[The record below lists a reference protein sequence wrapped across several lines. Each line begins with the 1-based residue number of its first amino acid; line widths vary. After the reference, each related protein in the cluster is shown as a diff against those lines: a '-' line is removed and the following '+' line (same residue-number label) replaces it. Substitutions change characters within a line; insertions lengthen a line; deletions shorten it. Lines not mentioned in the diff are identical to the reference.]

1 MIQAT
6 ISLLLL
12 LVCLCACDTHADIL
26 GDLEADV
33 PVPVL
38 PEDNINSMTN
48 SLYVPKSAPYPL
60 DLMHQILETYRQH
73 TEKEESSEKE
83 KKTQILLKGR
93 STSLQASDK
102 NKEQFEAT
110 SMPEPQSVSEKV
122 DIKNPKIYA
131 FFKKNEGIQHKDIK
145 PIPKSIVAA
154 CISVPGILVAMIILM
169 HIVSSKYLKNKE
181 TKLNPICE
189 SADLQI
195 SPPEKNQLKIEDQ
208 R

>member
-1 MIQAT
+1 M
-6 ISLLLL
+6 L
-12 LVCLCACDTHADIL
+12 H
-26 GDLEADV
+26 
-33 PVPVL
+33 PN
-38 PEDNINSMTN
+38 NI
-48 SLYVPKSAPYPL
+48 K
-60 DLMHQILETYRQH
+60 
-73 TEKEESSEKE
+73 
-83 KKTQILLKGR
+83 
-93 STSLQASDK
+93 
-102 NKEQFEAT
+102 
-110 SMPEPQSVSEKV
+110 EPQSVSEKA

-131 FFKKNEGIQHKDIK
+131 FFKKNEGIHHKDIK